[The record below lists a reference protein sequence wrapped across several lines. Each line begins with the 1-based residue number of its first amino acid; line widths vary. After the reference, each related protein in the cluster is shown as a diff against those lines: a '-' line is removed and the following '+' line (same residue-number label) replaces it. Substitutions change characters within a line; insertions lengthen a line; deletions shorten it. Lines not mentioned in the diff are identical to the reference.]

1 MVVANKTD
9 SFQKLQLETGR
20 KETSLSLFSSRKF
33 IYFETG
39 WELLFDIIRSFWL
52 TYFIRNKTE
61 RDYLCSVRLY
71 HQLYVGGHFLFMLFV
86 LVCA

>member
-1 MVVANKTD
+1 MKKYFEINMRPFGMVVANKTD

-39 WELLFDIIRSFWL
+39 WELLFDI
-52 TYFIRNKTE
+52 
-61 RDYLCSVRLY
+61 
-71 HQLYVGGHFLFMLFV
+71 
-86 LVCA
+86 